1 MFQTTARSSRVLT
14 VYATQN
20 IGNLNI
26 GYGKEKAG
34 SLMGNLGTKIFCQ
47 NGDVATNQ
55 LAADSIGKDVILR
68 KNRNFGDS
76 KSLSTKTGANKSN
89 SFSEGAS
96 EQKDYIVEINTFA
109 HLQTGGPRGK
119 CKVGYVLW
127 QSGRIFNNG
136 KSFIQSTFD
145 QECKLYCGARKK
157 RKCPS
162 LDIKKN
168 FYQRVSSSFRA
179 KDLLTFF
186 ITLLLFSISGI
197 GFYLIYTGQDILVF
211 QHRHIIITVATFL
224 LTGLLFAFERLL
236 HLSLIIIE
244 IIKYKILK
252 EKRPVYKHV
261 NGLPLYIVFYLSLF
275 ISFILAIFLQQNIYN
290 GEKIL
295 PFFAYWFLLSIMY
308 KAFKSSGAKKIKL

>member
-1 MFQTTARSSRVLT
+1 LNIEDIYRKGKILIVDQDVKRHGDVGKITAAIIKLCFEKMIERREDISNIDARPVFLWADECQYFALDYDQMFQTTARSSRVLT

-197 GFYLIYTGQDILVF
+197 GFYLIYTAREQVKTYNVF
-211 QHRHIIITVATFL
+211 
-224 LTGLLFAFERLL
+224 G
-236 HLSLIIIE
+236 
-244 IIKYKILK
+244 
-252 EKRPVYKHV
+252 
-261 NGLPLYIVFYLSLF
+261 
-275 ISFILAIFLQQNIYN
+275 
-290 GEKIL
+290 
-295 PFFAYWFLLSIMY
+295 
-308 KAFKSSGAKKIKL
+308 